1 MPTFTRAA
9 FQSALGV
16 SHETAERLETH
27 LKLLETWAPRINLVG
42 PKELSHYWDRHALD
56 SAQLVRLAPDARR
69 WVDLGTGAGF
79 PGLVV
84 ACLLTGM
91 PGAQIDLVET
101 NAKRVAFLREA
112 IRATGAPARV
122 FLQDAATPLPGHYD
136 IVTARAF
143 APLPRIME
151 FATPY
156 LQGGAVGLFPKGVE
170 VDAELAAAAD
180 AGWRLTVEKL
190 PSLSDPRACVLRI
203 SGAEHGG

>member
-1 MPTFTRAA
+1 MASFTRTR
-9 FQSALGV
+9 FQETLGV

-42 PKELSHYWDRHALD
+42 PRELAHYWNRHALD
-56 SAQLVRLAPDARR
+56 SAQLAGLAPGARR

-79 PGLVV
+79 PGLVI
-84 ACLLTGM
+84 ACLLAET

-122 FLQDAATPLPGHYD
+122 YLQDAAAPLPGPHD
-136 IVTARAF
+136 IITARAF

-151 FATPY
+151 FAKPY
-156 LQGGAVGLFPKGVE
+156 LQGGAIGLFPKGVE
-170 VDAELAAAAD
+170 VGAELAAAEA

-190 PSLSDPRACVLRI
+190 PSLTDPRACVLRI
-203 SGAEHGG
+203 SGAEHG